1 MKITIAF
8 NKEFDFDN
16 KEHLK
21 RLIDRE
27 DFNERLK
34 TAIDNGKGL
43 SIENAFGQW
52 IYKIRIDDNTIVKR
66 VK

>member
-1 MKITIAF
+1 MKIIIEF
-8 NKEFDFDN
+8 NKDLYNGN
-16 KEHLK
+16 KEKLK

-43 SIENAFGQW
+43 NVENPFGRW
-52 IYKIRIDDNTIVKR
+52 SYTIVIK
-66 VK
+66 KDKSE